1 MNIIPTPAPGE
12 ILIHRVFNAPVELV
26 WQAWSDPSHLSR
38 WHAPEGC
45 EISFTR
51 FDFRTGGGFHSCISN
66 PAFRECWCVAQYLDI
81 ILNSLICYKIS
92 IADSTGNLVSSADA
106 GHDPEWPEET
116 IVTLTFTPLAEG
128 KTQLTLHQNTQ
139 ETLARR
145 TGAYPSWLSM
155 LDRLAETLNQL
166 S

>member
-1 MNIIPTPAPGE
+1 MNIIPIPAPGE
-12 ILIHRVFNAPVELV
+12 ILINHVFNAPVELV
-26 WQAWSDPSHLSR
+26 WKAWSDPTHLSR

-51 FDFRTGGGFHSCISN
+51 FDFRAGGGFHSCIQN
-66 PAFRECWCVAQYLDI
+66 PAFGECWCVAQYLEI
-81 ILNSLICYKIS
+81 KPNSLICYKIS
-92 IADSTGNLVSSADA
+92 IADASGNLVSSKDA

-116 IVTLTFTPLAEG
+116 LVTLTFTPQPEG
-128 KTQLTLHQNTQ
+128 KTLLTLHQTTQ
-139 ETLARR
+139 EALARR

-155 LDRLAETLNQL
+155 LDRLSDTLTQL